1 MPLRAKKPEHIEK
14 RLKLFLYGEAGVGKT
29 LAAAQFPLNYII
41 DTEHGSDNYGD
52 VIKKANSVVFHTT
65 DINETIE
72 EVRAL
77 RSEAHEF
84 RTVTIDPSTNL
95 FVDALDKGERLVG
108 SDFGRH
114 YGFAGKLFGV
124 LVNGLTDVDM
134 NVIVTSHAKTEYGD
148 DMKKVGITFD
158 SWKKLDYV
166 FDLVIRLEKQGKRRM
181 AFVKK
186 TRIEEFPD
194 GDVFEWSY
202 EELAKRCGTT
212 IAAKAVTSP
221 LANAEQVAEIEKL
234 IKVVAL
240 REGTVDKWFKKAHVE
255 SWADMTSDAIQKCI
269 DYVKKELAK
278 AAA

>member
-1 MPLRAKKPEHIEK
+1 MPLRAKKPEQIEK

-29 LAAAQFPLNYII
+29 LAAAQFPHNYII
-41 DTEHGSDNYGD
+41 DTEHGSDNYSD

-95 FVDALDKGERLVG
+95 FVDALDKGERSVG

-148 DMKKVGITFD
+148 DMKKIGITFD

-166 FDLVIRLEKQGKRRM
+166 FDLVIRLERQGRRRM

-186 TRIEEFPD
+186 TRLKEFPD

-202 EELAKRCGTT
+202 KELARRAGTT
-212 IAAKAVTSP
+212 IEDKAVTSP
-221 LANAEQVAEIEKL
+221 LATAEQVLEIEKL

-240 REGTVDKWFKKAHVE
+240 KDGTVEKWFKKAHVE
-255 SWADMTSDAIQKCI
+255 SWPDMASDDIQKCI
-269 DYVKKELAK
+269 DRVKKELAK